1 MVIPVAARSAT
12 KPTKPM
18 TIANATKKLNKA
30 GFTVNTVGNIL
41 QAVHASTQY
50 VIEFFQ
56 NGREDSICCIN
67 VRHVSDHH
75 DSQSD
80 YCAGSFADNITQA
93 IRRAL
98 R

>member
-1 MVIPVAARSAT
+1 
-12 KPTKPM
+12 M
-18 TIANATKKLNKA
+18 TIATATKKLNKA
-30 GFTVNTVGNIL
+30 GFTVNTAGNIL

-50 VIEFFQ
+50 VIEFFK
-56 NGREDSICCIN
+56 NGSEDSICCIN
-67 VRHVSDHH
+67 VRHLRDHH

-98 R
+98 SH